1 MIVADGFSVFMVVRV
16 VGGFLIVVESCRWF
30 LMVDVLLEFPVVH
43 INKVFQRVEASLT
56 ISTEFPQSASGR
68 PSW

>member
-1 MIVADGFSVFMVVRV
+1 MMVVDGFSFFMVVGGLSRLLMV
-16 VGGFLIVVESCRWF
+16 VDGV
-30 LMVDVLLEFPVVH
+30 LMVDVLPEFPVVQ
-43 INKVFQRVEASLT
+43 IRKSDVFQRRVEASLT

>member
-1 MIVADGFSVFMVVRV
+1 MIVDGFSVFMVADGLSRLLMV
-16 VGGFLIVVESCRWF
+16 VDGV
-30 LMVDVLLEFPVVH
+30 LMVDVLPEVQ
-43 INKVFQRVEASLT
+43 IRKSDVFQRRVEASLT